1 MASPMFF
8 KDAGPAAVYWNGIFV
23 GVTQGG
29 FKVKAE
35 DKYIEIRE
43 DGAGNAVIDAV
54 FAGRDVNEIEIPLT
68 RATLVQLQA
77 VIPHSGIS
85 GSTVLEVWNPVGY
98 AMYALAKELE
108 FRPMVNNVASI
119 VTTEFVSFP
128 KAYPILAAEFGYDT
142 ANQRVI
148 KIKFK
153 VFVKQESP
161 NFGDLIIFGA

>member
-8 KDAGPAAVYWNGIFV
+8 KDAGPAAVYWKGIFV

-35 DKYIEIRE
+35 DKYIEIKE
-43 DGAGNAVIDAV
+43 DGQGNAVVDAI
-54 FAGRDVNEIEIPLT
+54 FAGRDVNEIELPLT
-68 RATLVQLQA
+68 RCTLAQLNT
-77 VIPHSGIS
+77 VIPNSGIN
-85 GSTVLEVWNPVGY
+85 GSILEIWNPVGY
-98 AMYALAKELE
+98 AMYALAGELE
-108 FRPMVNNVASI
+108 FRPMVNNVASTT
-119 VTTEFVSFP
+119 TTEFVSFP
-128 KAYPILAAEFGYDT
+128 KAYPVLAMEFGYDVS
-142 ANQRVI
+142 NQRTI